1 MQNNQVF
8 PNAACG
14 AINTANCEG
23 VKYWKYKTNDIGQKI
38 KIKKHLKYKF
48 RTGNFLC
55 TSIFL
60 FSNRTLVTYSS
71 TY

>member
-1 MQNNQVF
+1 MRNNQVF

-14 AINTANCEG
+14 AINTVNCEG

-38 KIKKHLKYKF
+38 KKKHLKYKF
-48 RTGNFLC
+48 RTGNV
-55 TSIFL
+55 
-60 FSNRTLVTYSS
+60 SNRTLVTYSS